1 MKVKTEK
8 AVLTDKETLNEV
20 IECLRENI
28 PIETKKA
35 STQED
40 LYNIIISAASQ
51 MDSIENTANK
61 LDQSYSGK
69 TIRNYLTQFESF
81 KELEIQI
88 NQALISKLPRRIR
101 KRKHKLA
108 IDINLI
114 PYYGHPSQSEKD
126 YIYRSQ
132 AQNGTCS
139 FYAYATAYK

>member
-20 IECLRENI
+20 IECLIENI

-88 NQALISKLPRRIR
+88 NRALISKLPRRIR
-101 KRKHKLA
+101 KRKHKKR
-108 IDINLI
+108 DR
-114 PYYGHPSQSEKD
+114 Y
-126 YIYRSQ
+126 
-132 AQNGTCS
+132 
-139 FYAYATAYK
+139 